1 MLPLPRAGELV
12 KGGDMEAL
20 NPDLPGQL
28 LSDHHSGP
36 WYLLES
42 GAATDPLRPGRLVPT
57 TLPLSDDR
65 QRVNADTGTAHGGRR
80 SAKVNVPTDS
90 PLFFPV
96 PTNKLPAG
104 LVTLNVTAFLRSSPA
119 GLLVAPAVATVAS
132 GDALSLGTQWRRL
145 FVPRLVVNGSTLV
158 GARATL
164 LQLRLESPF
173 TTGGTI
179 WIDDVSVVVA

>member
-1 MLPLPRAGELV
+1 M
-12 KGGDMEAL
+12 
-20 NPDLPGQL
+20 
-28 LSDHHSGP
+28 
-36 WYLLES
+36 
-42 GAATDPLRPGRLVPT
+42 
-57 TLPLSDDR
+57 
-65 QRVNADTGTAHGGRR
+65 
-80 SAKVNVPTDS
+80 
-90 PLFFPV
+90 
-96 PTNKLPAG
+96 
-104 LVTLNVTAFLRSSPA
+104 
-119 GLLVAPAVATVAS
+119 LVAPAVATVAS